1 MPCGVRRGGVPEAEP
16 YRTADALDRAVDL
29 AKLRKG
35 GFRDPSKTG
44 AIPENDGLPELFERD
59 IGFYQVKSRPLK
71 QFGNVLGISFRYTSD
86 GPMSPIRG
94 DVKKKVFSILR
105 GGQAVLCLASSPISG
120 WRSSSSRV
128 LQTSHSW

>member
-59 IGFYQVKSRPLK
+59 IGFYRGALQK
-71 QFGNVLGISFRYTSD
+71 QMERRSNA
-86 GPMSPIRG
+86 
-94 DVKKKVFSILR
+94 LR
-105 GGQAVLCLASSPISG
+105 TIWKLPE
-120 WRSSSSRV
+120 R
-128 LQTSHSW
+128 